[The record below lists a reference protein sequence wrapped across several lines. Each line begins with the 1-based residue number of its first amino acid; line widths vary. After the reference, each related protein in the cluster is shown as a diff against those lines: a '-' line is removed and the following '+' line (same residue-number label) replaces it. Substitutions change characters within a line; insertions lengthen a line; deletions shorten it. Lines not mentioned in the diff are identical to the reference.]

1 MQKWMKQPLSWVAN
15 EPKSIPTM
23 QCHLGPVKVLQK
35 QEAPGHITFSNLLSS
50 IIRFPISSS
59 YVQEVTFMKRAIS
72 VDSVTSNISR
82 ALAKCFLLHGLKHV
96 HVANNGFCLLTWL
109 NDVHTWDVIQA

>member
-1 MQKWMKQPLSWVAN
+1 
-15 EPKSIPTM
+15 
-23 QCHLGPVKVLQK
+23 
-35 QEAPGHITFSNLLSS
+35 
-50 IIRFPISSS
+50 
-59 YVQEVTFMKRAIS
+59 MKRAIS

>member
-1 MQKWMKQPLSWVAN
+1 
-15 EPKSIPTM
+15 M

-72 VDSVTSNISR
+72 LGDIKYIEGPCYVHPAAWFEACPRRQQWLLPSNM
-82 ALAKCFLLHGLKHV
+82 V
-96 HVANNGFCLLTWL
+96 E
-109 NDVHTWDVIQA
+109 